1 MMHLL
6 RCACQ
11 CFVQFCSYI
20 ETLLWN
26 IPLYSCIKLPPG
38 PVLVTPVSFI
48 GQMFAL
54 THLKPGWRGQRS
66 RCSHPYSGSQQSIPS
81 SAACQAPSTQ
91 HLQSCGLENQHNSG
105 TQYKYLIFTSK
116 PMTFLPHPRY
126 MLYYLQQFSQLLMS
140 TSQLCRQH
148 ICTFTQHTCR
158 ASYFTTFFNIQL
170 SHRDYRMLQV
180 FNRQVCSSPPISHN
194 FSLILW
200 GQARPVSR
208 TGKSRCTYGIYK
220 YI

>member
-66 RCSHPYSGSQQSIPS
+66 RCSHPYSGSQQKHSLL
-81 SAACQAPSTQ
+81 CCLPSTKHTASSVLWTWESTQ
-91 HLQSCGLENQHNSG
+91 LRHTIQIPHFHLKAHDVFAPPSLYALLSPTIFPASNVYEPALSPAHLYFYPAHLQS
-105 TQYKYLIFTSK
+105 
-116 PMTFLPHPRY
+116 
-126 MLYYLQQFSQLLMS
+126 
-140 TSQLCRQH
+140 
-148 ICTFTQHTCR
+148 
-158 ASYFTTFFNIQL
+158 
-170 SHRDYRMLQV
+170 
-180 FNRQVCSSPPISHN
+180 
-194 FSLILW
+194 
-200 GQARPVSR
+200 
-208 TGKSRCTYGIYK
+208 
-220 YI
+220 